1 MTQPG
6 ACASRPARS
15 RKRRRVESRVAVGSS
30 KVRDDTSSRRESA
43 VEEGRMNRKRTA
55 KSLADIRKGKQL
67 TIAQMLRMPKKK
79 QKKENP
85 VGETS

>member
-1 MTQPG
+1 M
-6 ACASRPARS
+6 
-15 RKRRRVESRVAVGSS
+15 
-30 KVRDDTSSRRESA
+30 

-55 KSLADIRKGKQL
+55 KSLADSRKGKQL

-85 VGETS
+85 VG